1 MKRRPLLLLLLALGL
16 PALSAALALYVARG
30 RSSTPTHA
38 AAASPAR
45 AQATLRRI
53 ASLSPAITDTIVA
66 LGAEPTLVLVSDYCQ
81 LTQLPRGGT
90 IISPRFERLAS
101 VQPDLIVATHFAGSP
116 EADLERVAPL
126 LSLRWLTLD
135 EVVHSIRKLGAA
147 VARQPQADALAR
159 RMERELAPRDTPDAP
174 RVLLLL
180 GPLGEE
186 RIGYFF
192 VRNESLH
199 GRLLTASGYRNAMGT
214 QPHPGQPHLSV
225 EQLLRVD
232 PDVVLVLQESPAGGR
247 PPLAGLTPLSAVRHA
262 RTGVLVKPGILS
274 MGPDLLENRRAVAE
288 ALARLVEEHPL

>member
-1 MKRRPLLLLLLALGL
+1 PDHTHRRRNGWRLSRARDWRLGEPDLRTCQQGRRAVPRSDAGRPTPDLRAQSRNPRQVKRRPLLLLLLALGL

-45 AQATLRRI
+45 AQATVRRI

-199 GRLLTASGYRNAMGT
+199 GRLLTASG
-214 QPHPGQPHLSV
+214 
-225 EQLLRVD
+225 
-232 PDVVLVLQESPAGGR
+232 
-247 PPLAGLTPLSAVRHA
+247 
-262 RTGVLVKPGILS
+262 
-274 MGPDLLENRRAVAE
+274 
-288 ALARLVEEHPL
+288 